1 MELGVNRLKKI
12 VVVGGGITGLSTMY
26 YLQKIKQKNNLNV
39 QLLLVEEK
47 ETLGG
52 KIHSIEKDNFIMETG
67 ADSIVARNK
76 NVLPFVKELQLEDE
90 LVYNAT
96 GISYIHTKDKLLEIP
111 KDSIFGIPMSLDSLF
126 SSELVSARGKLEAL
140 KDLFKRNK
148 HFTKET
154 SIGEFLE
161 YFFGKELV
169 EKQIAPVL
177 AGVYSG
183 NLDSLTMASTL
194 PYLLDYKNEYGSIIQ
209 GLAKNK
215 NSFQSAANKK
225 FISFKN
231 GLSTIINRL
240 EEVLTDVT
248 ILKGVQTT
256 KINKNNRNYRLSFS
270 NHEDIEA
277 DSVILTTPQDV
288 SQQLLANKE
297 LDTDF
302 NKLENSSNITM
313 YLAYNVSDDVLPK
326 DGTGFIVAEDSELT
340 CNACTWTSRKWK
352 HTSKNNQL
360 LLRVFYKKS
369 NPAYEY
375 LNELTEEEL
384 VNVAVKD
391 IEKSLSIKVKPTS
404 YEITKWNNLMPVYS
418 LHHKEAIDNLTS
430 KLASLYPDVLL
441 AGCSYYGVGIAACIA
456 NGEATAEKVA
466 NALLQKV

>member
-1 MELGVNRLKKI
+1 MKKI

-26 YLQKIKQKNNLNV
+26 YLQKLKQANNLPV
-39 QLLLVEEK
+39 ELLLVEEK

-52 KIHSIEKDNFIMETG
+52 KIHSIEKDDFIMETG

-96 GISYIHTKDKLLEIP
+96 GISYIHTKDQLLEIP

-126 SSELVSARGKLEAL
+126 SSELVSARGKIEAL

-148 HFTKET
+148 QFTKET

-183 NLDSLTMASTL
+183 SLNTLTMASTL
-194 PYLLDYKNEYGSIIQ
+194 PFLLDYKNEFGSIVQ

-215 NSFQSAANKK
+215 SSFQSAANKK

-231 GLSTIINRL
+231 GLSTIITRL

-248 ILKGVQTT
+248 IIKGVQTT
-256 KINKNNRNYRLSFS
+256 KIRKENRKYTLTFS
-270 NHEDIEA
+270 NHQDIEA
-277 DSVILTTPQDV
+277 DSVILSTPHDV
-288 SQQLLANKE
+288 SQQLLCHDK
-297 LDTDF
+297 LDSDF
-302 NKLENSSNITM
+302 NKLKNSSNITM
-313 YLAYNVSDDVLPK
+313 YLTYDVPDKVLPK
-326 DGTGFIVAEDSELT
+326 EGTGFIVSEDSELT

-352 HTSKNNQL
+352 HTSKHNQL

-369 NPAYEY
+369 NPAYEH
-375 LNELTEEEL
+375 LNGLTEEEL
-384 VNVAVKD
+384 VNVAGKD
-391 IEKSLSIKVKPTS
+391 IEKSLGIQTKPTG
-404 YEITKWNNLMPVYS
+404 YKITKWNNLMPVYS
-418 LHHKEAIDNLTS
+418 LQHKEAVECLTT
-430 KLASLYPDVLL
+430 KLADFYPDIFL

-466 NALLQKV
+466 NTILQKI

>member
-1 MELGVNRLKKI
+1 MKTI

-26 YLQKIKQKNNLNV
+26 YLQKIKRANNLDV
-39 QLLLVEEK
+39 KLLLVEEK
-47 ETLGG
+47 EALGG
-52 KIHSIEKDNFIMETG
+52 KIHSIEKDGFIMETG

-126 SSELVSARGKLEAL
+126 SSELVSAKGKLEAL

-148 HFTKET
+148 SFTKET

-161 YFFGKELV
+161 CFLGKELV

-183 NLDSLTMASTL
+183 SLETLSMASTL
-194 PYLLDYKNEYGSIIQ
+194 PYLLDYKEEYGSIIQ

-215 NSFQSAANKK
+215 STFQSAANKK

-231 GLSTIINRL
+231 GLSSIINRL
-240 EEVLTDVT
+240 EEVLTDAT
-248 ILKGVQTT
+248 IIKGIQTT
-256 KINKNNRNYRLSFS
+256 KINKNNQTYTLSFS
-270 NHEDIEA
+270 NHADIEA
-277 DSVILTTPQDV
+277 DSVILTTPHDV
-288 SQQLLANKE
+288 SQRLLASDE
-297 LDTDF
+297 LNLDF
-302 NKLENSSNITM
+302 NKLQNSSNITM
-313 YLAYNVSDDVLPK
+313 YLAYDVPDEALPK
-326 DGTGFIVAEDSELT
+326 DGTGFIVAEDSELI
-340 CNACTWTSRKWK
+340 CNACTWTSRKWE
-352 HTSKNNQL
+352 HTSTNNQL
-360 LLRVFYKKS
+360 LLRIFYKKS

-375 LNELTEEEL
+375 LNGLTENEL
-384 VNVAVKD
+384 VNTAMKD
-391 IEKSLSIKVKPTS
+391 IEKSLGINVKPTS

-418 LHHKEAIDNLTS
+418 LQHKEAIDSLTT
-430 KLASLYPDVLL
+430 KLATLYPDVLL

-456 NGEATAEKVA
+456 NGEETAGKIAKV
-466 NALLQKV
+466 LMKEIY